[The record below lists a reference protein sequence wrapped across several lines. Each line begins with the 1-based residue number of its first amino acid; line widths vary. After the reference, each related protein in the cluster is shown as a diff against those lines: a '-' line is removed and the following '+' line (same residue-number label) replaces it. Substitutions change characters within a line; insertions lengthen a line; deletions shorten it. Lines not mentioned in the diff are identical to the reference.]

1 MFTESCPDNIIQ
13 VLRIYRNAT
22 GDPFHP
28 ALFMVG
34 GTACFVFSYFYIRKH
49 VYWVITYSF
58 GVFFYL
64 YLMML
69 VVILGVV
76 SRCILKDSI
85 DVAEIGA
92 GMLLA
97 SLFYLPFTCLF
108 IYAAAL
114 VYIYRRT
121 DGPGDAHKVRSHA
134 FSILFLWLLF
144 SLLYS
149 LLSGGGF

>member
-1 MFTESCPDNIIQ
+1 
-13 VLRIYRNAT
+13 
-22 GDPFHP
+22 
-28 ALFMVG
+28 
-34 GTACFVFSYFYIRKH
+34 
-49 VYWVITYSF
+49 
-58 GVFFYL
+58 
-64 YLMML
+64 ML

-92 GMLLA
+92 GMLAA
-97 SLFYLPFTCLF
+97 SFLYLPFTCLF
-108 IYAAAL
+108 IYATAL
-114 VYIYRRT
+114 VYKYRRM

-134 FSILFLWLLF
+134 FSILFLWLVF